1 MNNNNNNSN
10 NTMENNTSATNNSD
24 MVCTVHIPVK
34 LESDIRLL
42 CSMVNNT
49 EWSGILFYNIT
60 ECGDTSISIECI
72 DMLPMDVG
80 TSVTTEY
87 DMDIR
92 IVQYIAEYPELANC
106 ALGCIHSHNNMNAFM
121 STTDLDT
128 LVECGKKRN
137 HFLSLVTNNKGEYCA
152 VLAVKSSE
160 TIKTE
165 KVITGL
171 AISNKNI
178 VKTEKKDSAILYNAQ
193 IITDNNNSNKYD
205 NILKSINKL
214 KNKVID
220 NISNSNNS
228 NNNSAVIDTPFEFTS
243 NTYTDYRNYSDYG
256 IDELIDIAFYRLM
269 SGNMDTSDYD
279 MYDMFSTYNNTDSC
293 DRFDNIFYSSN
304 DSNTIYFYIKFAKL
318 VIDMLIDGIAGGAG
332 EVYDALITLKN
343 KVENTNTNEYTEE
356 LLLLIDETID
366 EFK

>member
-1 MNNNNNNSN
+1 MNNNSN

-92 IVQYIAEYPELANC
+92 IAQYIAEYPELANC

-152 VLAVKSSE
+152 FLAVKSSE
-160 TIKTE
+160 TIRTE

-171 AISNKNI
+171 AISNKNT
-178 VKTEKKDSAILYNAQ
+178 VKIDKKDSAILYNAQ

-318 VIDMLIDGIAGGAG
+318 VIDMLIDGIAGGAK

>member
-1 MNNNNNNSN
+1 MNNNSN

-92 IVQYIAEYPELANC
+92 IAQYIAEYPELANC

-137 HFLSLVTNNKGEYCA
+137 HFLSLVTNNKGEYCT

-160 TIKTE
+160 TTKTE

-178 VKTEKKDSAILYNAQ
+178 VKTEKTASAILYNAQ

-293 DRFDNIFYSSN
+293 DRFDNIFYSGN
-304 DSNTIYFYIKFAKL
+304 DSNTIYFYIKFARL
-318 VIDMLIDGIAGGAG
+318 VIDMLIDGIAGGAE